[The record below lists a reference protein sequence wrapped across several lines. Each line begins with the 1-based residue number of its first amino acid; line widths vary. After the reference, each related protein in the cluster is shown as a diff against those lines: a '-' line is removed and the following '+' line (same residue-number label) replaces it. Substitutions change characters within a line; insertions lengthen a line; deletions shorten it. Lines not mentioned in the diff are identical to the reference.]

1 MTVDR
6 ETLAHLAGYAT
17 IASVL
22 ATATWAGPLA
32 RVAVVPIVLGTLLAG
47 MSFLRGRRSDADPDL
62 ATDGGER

>member
-1 MTVDR
+1 MSVDLR
-6 ETLAHLAGYAT
+6 TLTHLAGYAT

-47 MSFLRGRRSDADPDL
+47 MSFLRGRRSGADPDL
-62 ATDGGER
+62 ATDGVER